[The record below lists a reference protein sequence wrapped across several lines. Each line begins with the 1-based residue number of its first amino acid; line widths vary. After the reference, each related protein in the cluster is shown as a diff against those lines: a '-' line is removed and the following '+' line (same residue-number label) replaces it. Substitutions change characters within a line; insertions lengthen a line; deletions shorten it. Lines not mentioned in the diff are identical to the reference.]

1 MYKGVLLVLANIM
14 VCASLIIAY
23 ALNAGLGQVF
33 SMVVAGSVIG
43 SFYAILAWLV
53 NHSQLNYLEKR
64 NLLIPLYVTLSVAIF
79 WLAAS
84 LGDGSIF
91 KIHELEN
98 RDLFSLMFIGG
109 IFGLLM
115 GFGVLFDN
123 ALLNRTSTAKL
134 LLFVSLTGFALMIA
148 WYGASDGMLFVV
160 SVIITRIVLSVFMNR
175 VYADK
180 MEGRART
187 LGVFVLS
194 LTIIVLPWA
203 AFLTK

>member
-1 MYKGVLLVLANIM
+1 M
-14 VCASLIIAY
+14 VGGGLTIVY
-23 ALNAGLGQVF
+23 ALNARLGQVF
-33 SMVVAGSVIG
+33 SMVIAGSVIG

-64 NLLIPLYVTLSVAIF
+64 NLLISLYVVLTVTIF

-84 LGDGSIF
+84 FGDGSIF

-98 RDLFSLMFIGG
+98 RDLFSLMFTGG
-109 IFGLLM
+109 IFGLMM
-115 GFGVLFDN
+115 GFGLLFDN

-134 LLFVSLTGFALMIA
+134 SLFVSLIGFAMMIA

-160 SVIITRIVLSVFMNR
+160 SVIITRIVLSVFMNQ
-175 VYADK
+175 VYADRL
-180 MEGRART
+180 EGRAKT
-187 LGVFVLS
+187 LGGFVLS
-194 LTIIVLPWA
+194 LTLIVLPWA